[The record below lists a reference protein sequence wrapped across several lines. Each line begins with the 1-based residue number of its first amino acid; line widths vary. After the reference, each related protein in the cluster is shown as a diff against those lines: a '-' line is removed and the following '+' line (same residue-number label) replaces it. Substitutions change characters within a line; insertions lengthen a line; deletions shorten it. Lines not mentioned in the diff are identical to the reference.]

1 MNEYLNFWRT
11 WANKEKILFF
21 VSISIL
27 FVLLLYLLYSN
38 YLGLE
43 NVLHWDVLSE
53 MNEKVISSNFSTDGN
68 LVFSS
73 SSPIWYIK
81 EHYIPSLVKINTLSY
96 YVLVF
101 SGLFGLLFILIG
113 TSRLRGI
120 WFLAGALASA
130 GFLISLR
137 LENAFLATNSFAFFL
152 AFLVFGITFYFSN
165 IYQNKLSTFQILG
178 IWTIVIVALLIILLK
193 FSLINQPILS
203 IAAYGLIGMLALS
216 AIFIF
221 LISHEIFASL
231 VWLVSKNSVKTKSS
245 LLQFLVVSLVYLTN
259 LLLIYFERIKII
271 ETSSFIIHPL
281 VLFISSLFLGFWGFK
296 KIVEHREWFS
306 FDRSGVWIYLGMAL
320 TTSGTFAFAYASAND
335 ALIELMEDLVV
346 FSQLA
351 MGICFFIYVL
361 INFLQLFKKGL
372 DVQKVLYKS
381 PFSRLI
387 LSRVAAVFI
396 IGLLFSVNNY
406 YSYYLVNAAY
416 NNAIADFYLEE
427 GDLKSA
433 ETFYKVS
440 THYHL
445 YNHKANI
452 SLASMALTQKDR
464 INAAFFFKQAI
475 QTNPSPFS
483 FAGLSAS
490 LESENMYFDALFA
503 LQEGLKKYPTES
515 KLLTNLAYLQ
525 SKSNLTD
532 SILINL
538 NKAQLNCNS
547 CEVENSNFLS
557 FWIENAKVNKLQE
570 MANLSKPQNSYSFK
584 ANLSAIDK
592 ILNKKINFEKF
603 EIGKD
608 SVLDVSRAAY
618 LLNTISNPMCENKT
632 QINGNT
638 FRNLQQKTGNDPFFE
653 ELSWAFTCQNY
664 FRQSKME
671 GLKQLTLLAN
681 SDVKNK
687 NIYNQNLG
695 IWLLK
700 EGAIKEGLERL
711 IIAGDSSSVILLNK
725 ESNKQTFQAAL
736 QDRAKELLN
745 EKITLSNYTM
755 ILNKAPL
762 NPYLLKTVS
771 DFLTDKKKN
780 LEAYNTLFYAS
791 ELNTSSP
798 IIWKT
803 YVKKALDLS
812 QFEYAEE
819 GLLKLKSLV
828 SSEDYIVFLDE
839 YNKAKTMNRSQ
850 GFN

>member
-11 WANKEKILFF
+11 WVNKEKIPFLI
-21 VSISIL
+21 SISIL
-27 FVLLLYLLYSN
+27 FVLLLYLLYSY

-53 MNEKVISSNFSTDGN
+53 MKEKVISSNFSTDGN
-68 LVFSS
+68 LMFSS

-81 EHYIPSLVKINTLSY
+81 EHYIPSLVKINAIAY
-96 YVLVF
+96 YVLVY

-113 TSRLRGI
+113 TSRLKGI

-152 AFLVFGITFYFSN
+152 AFIVFGLTYYFSN
-165 IYQNKLSTFQILG
+165 IYQNKLSTLQILG
-178 IWTIVIVALLIILLK
+178 IWTVVTAALLIILLK

-231 VWLVSKNSVKTKSS
+231 VWLVSKNSTKTKSS
-245 LLQFLVVSLVYLTN
+245 LLQFLIVSIVYLAN
-259 LLLIYFERIKII
+259 VLLIYLERIKII
-271 ETSSFIIHPL
+271 DASSFIIHPL
-281 VLFISSLFLGFWGFK
+281 VLYIINLFLGIWGFK
-296 KIVEHREWFS
+296 KIVEQRGWFS
-306 FDRSGVWIYLGMAL
+306 YNRSGVWMYLGMAL
-320 TTSGTFAFAYASAND
+320 TTTGTFAFGYATAND
-335 ALIELMEDLVV
+335 ALIELMEDLVS

-361 INFLQLFKKGL
+361 INFLQLFKNGL

-387 LSRVAAVFI
+387 LSRIAAVFI
-396 IGLLFSVNNY
+396 IGFLFSVNNY

-452 SLASMALTQKDR
+452 SLASMALSQKDR
-464 INAAFFFKQAI
+464 INAAFFFKQAN

-490 LESENMYFDALFA
+490 LETENMYFDALYA

-570 MANLSKPQNSYSFK
+570 MANLAKPQNSYSFK

-592 ILNKKINFEKF
+592 ILNNKISIEKF
-603 EIGKD
+603 EIEQD
-608 SVLDVSRAAY
+608 SILDVSRAAY
-618 LLNTISNPMCENKT
+618 LLNTVTNALCENKT
-632 QINGNT
+632 AVNAKT
-638 FRNLQQKTGNDPFFE
+638 FRNLQQKPENDQFFE
-653 ELSWAFTCQNY
+653 ELSWAFACQNY
-664 FRQSKME
+664 FRQNKME

-681 SDVKNK
+681 ADVKNK

-695 IWLLK
+695 LWLFKEGVLK
-700 EGAIKEGLERL
+700 ESLIRL
-711 IIAGDSSSVILLNK
+711 KAAGDSASANLLNTEK
-725 ESNKQTFQAAL
+725 YKQYLEASL
-736 QDRAKELLN
+736 QDQAKEILN
-745 EKITLSNYTM
+745 EKLTLVNYQKT
-755 ILNKAPL
+755 INKGPL
-762 NPYLLKTVS
+762 NPYLIKEVS
-771 DFLTDKKKN
+771 DFLSINKKK
-780 LEAYNTLFYAS
+780 LEAYNIVFYAT
-791 ELNTSSP
+791 ELNSSSSL
-798 IIWKT
+798 IWKT
-803 YVKKALDLS
+803 YIKKSMDLS
-812 QFEYAEE
+812 LFEYAED
-819 GLLKLKSLV
+819 GLVQLKSLV
-828 SSEDYIVFLDE
+828 SPAEFIVLADE
-839 YNKAKTMNRSQ
+839 LKKEKLKRKNK